1 LTIEPQCRYPLL
13 IRNQMEYTKLVTEK
27 RIRRALEKVAKLA
40 TDDPAFLPVF
50 ERLER
55 ELAIVQAKNGALD
68 RAKLLAAQ
76 SANGLSNLAA

>member
-1 LTIEPQCRYPLL
+1 
-13 IRNQMEYTKLVTEK
+13 MVTEE
-27 RIRRALEKVAKLA
+27 RIRKALEKVATFA

-55 ELAIVQAKNGALD
+55 ELAAMLAQNNALD
-68 RAKLLAAQ
+68 RAKAIMAQ